1 MGCGRIAEFQPF
13 NSFNRKFVVKSAVI
27 RQVKSMS
34 MSCDRVGNLLL
45 AKFSAHA
52 ASDVCVFIPASI
64 VFFLIKNMPVNQD
77 PHLQPPP
84 APTPVTAADWQSP
97 NVPSALTVRVNVLPG
112 KLSMTFN
119 LDRKPDLTVILD
131 RSNVELMRQILV
143 HYSQDLIDLDA

>member
-1 MGCGRIAEFQPF
+1 
-13 NSFNRKFVVKSAVI
+13 
-27 RQVKSMS
+27 

-45 AKFSAHA
+45 AKFSAHG
-52 ASDVCVFIPASI
+52 ASDVAVHIPASI

-77 PHLQPPP
+77 PSLQPPP
-84 APTPVTAADWQSP
+84 PPQIGPEDWHNP
-97 NVPSALTVRVNVLPG
+97 NVPNASTVRVNVLPG

-143 HYSQDLIDLDA
+143 HYANDLIDLDA